1 MKGKWAAGIPP
12 RNFTWVMKDH
22 LAISE
27 RPGGYAP
34 NHRKVR
40 RREEI
45 IWLRNQGFGRVISLL
60 PSPHN
65 LAAYDD
71 EGLAWSHYP
80 LPKVGDPRP
89 VLAECFQD
97 IDDSLAA
104 GLRLLVH
111 QDELGDRVMG
121 VVAGYLV
128 WSKRLHSQPQAVALI
143 EHVCGHA
150 MGEPGRELLATLEG
164 PPRRSADT

>member
-71 EGLAWSHYP
+71 EGLAWAHYP
-80 LPKVGDPRP
+80 LPKAGDPRA
-89 VLAECFQD
+89 VLLECFQD

-128 WSKRLHSQPQAVALI
+128 WSKRLHNQPQAVALI

-164 PPRRSADT
+164 PPRRSAEL

>member
-71 EGLAWSHYP
+71 EGLAWAHYP
-80 LPKVGDPRP
+80 LPKSGDPRA
-89 VLAECFQD
+89 VLTECFLD
-97 IDDSLAA
+97 IDGSLGA
-104 GLRLLVH
+104 GLRLLLH

-128 WSKRLHSQPQAVALI
+128 WSKRLHNQPQAVALI

-164 PPRRSADT
+164 PPRRSDEP

>member
-22 LAISE
+22 LAMSE

-71 EGLAWSHYP
+71 EGLAWAHYP
-80 LPKVGDPRP
+80 LPKSGDPRM

-97 IDDSLAA
+97 IDDSLGA

-128 WSKRLHSQPQAVALI
+128 WCKRLHNQPQAVALI

-150 MGEPGRELLATLEG
+150 MGEPWRELLATLEG
-164 PPRRSADT
+164 PPRRSAEP